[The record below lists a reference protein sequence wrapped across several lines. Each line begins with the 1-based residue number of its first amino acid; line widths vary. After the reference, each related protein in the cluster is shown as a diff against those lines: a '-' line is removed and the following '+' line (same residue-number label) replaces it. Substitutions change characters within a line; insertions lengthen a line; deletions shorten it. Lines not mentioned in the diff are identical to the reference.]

1 MAENNSKV
9 AVAMVAGE
17 ASGDLLASCLLS
29 GLRPHLPDARMYGIG
44 GAKMAEYGFVSDWPM
59 EKLSVNGL
67 FEVLAHYRELKGIQN
82 TLRDRLLADMPNVF
96 IGVDAPDFNFGLE
109 AQLRQAGIP
118 TVHFIGPSIWAWR
131 GGRIKKIARAA
142 SHMLV
147 IFPFEEEIYRKAGIP
162 VTYVGHPLAQ
172 VIPMVPDV
180 AAARS
185 TLGLPADSRVV
196 AIMPGSRMGELK
208 HNTIAFVQAA
218 KILAQRDPGMRF
230 IAPMAGARQ
239 SKFFSEL
246 VAQAGLQDVPIQLL
260 DGQSHAAMAAADA
273 VLVASGTASL
283 EVALYKKPMV
293 IAYKMMRA
301 TWEILRHMSYQPWIG
316 LPNILAREFLVPEL
330 LQNAAT
336 PQALAD
342 ALWKQLEDERHKAM
356 LRQRFTDMHHSLL
369 RDTASESAQ
378 AVLNII
384 EQQQNKRS
392 SSILRG

>member
-1 MAENNSKV
+1 MAGSS
-9 AVAMVAGE
+9 ADITIAMVAGE
-17 ASGDLLASCLLS
+17 SSGDLLAARLLS
-29 GLRPHLPDARMYGIG
+29 GLRPQLPDARMHGIG
-44 GAKMAEYGFVSDWPM
+44 GARMAEYGFVSDWPM

-82 TLRDRLLADMPNVF
+82 ALRDRLLAEKPNVF

-109 AQLRQAGIP
+109 AQLRQGGIP

-131 GGRIKKIARAA
+131 GGRIKKIAKAA

-147 IFPFEEEIYRKAGIP
+147 IFPFEADIYRKAGIP

-172 VIPMVPDV
+172 VIPLEPDM

-185 TLGLPADSRVV
+185 ALGLPAAGRVV

-218 KILAQRDPGMRF
+218 RILAQRDPGMRF
-230 IAPMAGARQ
+230 IAPMAGEKQRR
-239 SKFFSEL
+239 FFSEL
-246 VAQAGLQDVPIQLL
+246 LSQAGLQDLPLQIL
-260 DGQSHAAMAAADA
+260 DGQSHTAMAAADG

-301 TWEILRHMSYQPWIG
+301 SWEIMRHMSYQPWIG

-330 LQNAAT
+330 LQHNAT

-342 ALWKQLEDERHKAM
+342 ALWQQLEDPAHQAM

-378 AVLNII
+378 AVLQVI
-384 EQQQNKRS
+384 EQHKRS
-392 SSILRG
+392 S